1 MSEAIRKGRSRTT
14 KRKNLAKDHADVYTI
29 YVNPLAKERDD
40 PEQLQQRANSILKSW
55 KEDGILKE
63 NILKAVLQFTEAE
76 SSQEVP
82 KDMSNRELLNKISER
97 MHEVF
102 GNIQLIAAKNS
113 SHEVVDYM
121 DSLSDDML
129 DFASEFMNYG
139 E

>member
-40 PEQLQQRANSILKSW
+40 PELLQQRANPILKSW

-63 NILKAVLQFTEAE
+63 NILKAVLWYLDGDLSKEMMR
-76 SSQEVP
+76 
-82 KDMSNRELLNKISER
+82 DMSNRDLLEKMTER
-97 MHEVF
+97 FNRMLAEARIV
-102 GNIQLIAAKNS
+102 AKN
-113 SHEVVDYM
+113 
-121 DSLSDDML
+121 DSQDATVALLDELSDDML